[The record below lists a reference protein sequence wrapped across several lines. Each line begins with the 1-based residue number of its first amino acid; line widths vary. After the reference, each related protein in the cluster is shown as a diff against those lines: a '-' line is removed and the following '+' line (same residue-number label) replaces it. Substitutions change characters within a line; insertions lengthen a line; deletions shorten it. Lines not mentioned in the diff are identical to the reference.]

1 MLASLDATQ
10 DTFETFLLLLLK
22 SFTSQQRKDSDIS
35 LHPSDSGDISVQ
47 ALDTLSSEQVQVL
60 TTSSSVNYDTIN
72 QIRQRQQARNTSPS
86 KSENNTSEA
95 VEPSDSSTAVAPTA
109 MDESSTGESQLQQIQ
124 KFQVTPEQ
132 LKQLELQVTELLQSQ
147 KIVLP
152 PDITPEQQQEVIQA
166 LLLRQLRL
174 QQASTRSG
182 SGEDSNGGG
191 NKMIMGLLQGEG
203 EVQGREGR
211 TEEKQEAAIGPSKVI
226 WPALYWTP
234 LMSWVALLTY
244 GSGCVVQVLLL
255 QWNLNN
261 CPD

>member
-1 MLASLDATQ
+1 MLASLDASQ

-35 LHPSDSGDISVQ
+35 LQPSDSADISVE

-86 KSENNTSEA
+86 KSENNNTSEA
-95 VEPSDSSTAVAPTA
+95 VEPSDSSTSVAPTA

-191 NKMIMGLLQGEG
+191 NRMIVGLLQGEG
-203 EVQGREGR
+203 EAQGQERS
-211 TEEKQEAAIGPSKVI
+211 EEKQETAMGPSKVV
-226 WPALYWTP
+226 WPAL
-234 LMSWVALLTY
+234 
-244 GSGCVVQVLLL
+244 
-255 QWNLNN
+255 
-261 CPD
+261 